1 MAEVWEGVDATL
13 DRDVALKL
21 LHSHLAD
28 DAGFVSRFHREARA
42 VARLAHPNVVAVF
55 DTGIDAI
62 PVGRPGAG
70 LPRAFIVMELLR
82 GESIRVV
89 SQRGVPIR
97 QAVWIVAEAAKG
109 LGYAHRQ
116 GLVHRDVKPANI
128 LLTDSGMVKV
138 VDFGIAK
145 VIEGTD
151 RAGEDL
157 TQAGAIL
164 GTAKYLSPEQVE
176 GHEIDARSDVY
187 ALGVVLYELVCGRPP
202 FVGRNDMA
210 TAMQHVKDAPPAP
223 RSLRAG
229 IARSLEVLILAA
241 LSKDPIGRPAD
252 GTVFAQALVGLDL
265 AADDAIPLVARSAD
279 DATPPAGVRPPA
291 GRANGRTTGRTN
303 SHGASDDDTRMATAT
318 RRYGEAATNTSG
330 RTNPTES
337 GEPGEPTNRR
347 PGDRRDQGPNASP
360 GTGSTSTPPGRRRG
374 ATLVLRLLVAT
385 IAIVGGVIGGVVT
398 ADQRRPTVTVALSIA
413 GISVFDPPPGNGFEN
428 NDLARL
434 AIDDKPDTAWES
446 DGYNSRNLDGRD
458 GIGLIVDLGND
469 ELVRSLA
476 GSSYDRGWSAD
487 VYISPRSPATLAEWG
502 VPIGSISN
510 AETGNFS
517 RPLTPSSGRYVL
529 FWIRDLGPKR
539 GAKFKAAISELQ
551 VYG

>member
-210 TAMQHVKDAPPAP
+210 TAMQHVKDAPPSP

-252 GTVFAQALVGLDL
+252 GTVFAEALVGLDL
-265 AADDAIPLVARSAD
+265 AADDAVPLVARSTD
-279 DATPPAGVRPPA
+279 DATPPAGVRSPA
-291 GRANGRTTGRTN
+291 GRTNGRTNGRSN
-303 SHGASDDDTRMATAT
+303 RNGASDDDTRMATAT
-318 RRYGEAATNTSG
+318 RRYSEAATSTSD
-330 RTNPTES
+330 RTNPDD
-337 GEPGEPTNRR
+337 PHDRR
-347 PGDRRDQGPNASP
+347 PGDRRNQATNASP
-360 GTGSTSTPPGRRRG
+360 ETGTSVPVRRKG

-385 IAIVGGVIGGVVT
+385 IAIVGGVIGGVVA
-398 ADQRRPTVTVALSIA
+398 ADQRRPTEAVALSIA

-434 AIDDKPDTAWES
+434 AIDGKPATAWES

-469 ELVRSLA
+469 ELVRSIA
-476 GSSYDRGWSAD
+476 GSSYDKGWSAD

>member
-1 MAEVWEGVDATL
+1 MLGGRYRLTRPIARGGMAEVWEGVDATL
-13 DRDVALKL
+13 DRSVALKL

-42 VARLAHPNVVAVF
+42 VARLSHPNVVAVF

-62 PVGRPGAG
+62 PVGRPGSG

-89 SQRGVPIR
+89 SQRGVPMS
-97 QAVWIVAEAAKG
+97 QAVWIVSEAAKG

-128 LLTDSGMVKV
+128 LLTDRGMVKV

-151 RAGEDL
+151 RTGEDL

-229 IARSLEVLILAA
+229 IPRGLEVLILAA

-265 AADDAIPLVARSAD
+265 AADDAVALVARSAD
-279 DATPPAGVRPPA
+279 DATPPAGVRSRPTRRAGLPDGPTA
-291 GRANGRTTGRTN
+291 GRTDG
-303 SHGASDDDTRMATAT
+303 HGASDDDTRMATAT
-318 RRYGEAATNTSG
+318 RRYAEATADRRTNTS
-330 RTNPTES
+330 
-337 GEPGEPTNRR
+337 
-347 PGDRRDQGPNASP
+347 P
-360 GTGSTSTPPGRRRG
+360 GTRNTTPAPTDGTRG
-374 ATLVLRLLVAT
+374 ASLVLRLLVAI
-385 IAIVGGVIGGVVT
+385 IAIVGGVIGGVVA
-398 ADQRRPTVTVALSIA
+398 ADQRRPPIPSALTLA
-413 GISVFDPPPGNGFEN
+413 GIRVFDPPPGNGFEN
-428 NDLARL
+428 DDLAPL
-434 AIDDKPDTAWES
+434 AIDGKPATAWES
-446 DGYNSRNLDGRD
+446 DGYDSRNLDGRD
-458 GIGLIVDLGND
+458 GIGLILDLGND

-476 GSSYDRGWSAD
+476 GSSYDKGWSAD

-510 AETGNFS
+510 AEMGNFS

-529 FWIRDLGPKR
+529 FWIRDLGPRR
-539 GAKFKAAISELQ
+539 GAKFKAAISELR

>member
-1 MAEVWEGVDATL
+1 
-13 DRDVALKL
+13 
-21 LHSHLAD
+21 
-28 DAGFVSRFHREARA
+28 
-42 VARLAHPNVVAVF
+42 
-55 DTGIDAI
+55 
-62 PVGRPGAG
+62 
-70 LPRAFIVMELLR
+70 MELLR

-210 TAMQHVKDAPPAP
+210 TAMQHVKDPPPSP

-229 IARSLEVLILAA
+229 IARSLEILILAA

-265 AADDAIPLVARSAD
+265 AADDAVPLVERSID
-279 DATPPAGVRPPA
+279 DATPPAGVRSPA
-291 GRANGRTTGRTN
+291 GRTDGRTN
-303 SHGASDDDTRMATAT
+303 RNGASDDDTRMATAT
-318 RRYGEAATNTSG
+318 RRYSEAATTTSD
-330 RTNPTES
+330 RTNPAD
-337 GEPGEPTNRR
+337 PHDRR
-347 PGDRRDQGPNASP
+347 PGDRRDQATNASP
-360 GTGSTSTPPGRRRG
+360 KTGSSAPGRGRG

-385 IAIVGGVIGGVVT
+385 IAIVGGVIGGVVA
-398 ADQRRPTVTVALSIA
+398 ADQRRPTQAVALSIA

-434 AIDDKPDTAWES
+434 AIDGKPATAWES

-458 GIGLIVDLGND
+458 GIGLVVDLGND

-476 GSSYDRGWSAD
+476 GSSYDKGWSAD

-510 AETGNFS
+510 AETGNFA
-517 RPLTPSSGRYVL
+517 RPLTPSNGRYVL